1 MLQRW
6 TDNAIAVVR
15 IIIGVFMIYHGIE
28 IFSEEKMK
36 GYEKFLGDDL
46 KMSNAV
52 LLSYMGKA
60 MELVAG
66 ICLTLGFLTRPASV
80 LMAAALG
87 FITFG
92 IGNGRVYMEEQ
103 HPFMFV
109 LFAVIFF
116 FDGGSK
122 WSVDNLLFRRGR
134 HRQ

>member
-1 MLQRW
+1 MLQKW

-52 LLSYMGKA
+52 LLSYIGKA

-66 ICLTLGFLTRPASV
+66 VCLTLGFLTRPASL
-80 LMAAALG
+80 LMAAALALSSHYQKQPHEQIKDPVRRRRSRDG
-87 FITFG
+87 KDRERNTAKPG
-92 IGNGRVYMEEQ
+92 I
-103 HPFMFV
+103 
-109 LFAVIFF
+109 
-116 FDGGSK
+116 
-122 WSVDNLLFRRGR
+122 
-134 HRQ
+134 